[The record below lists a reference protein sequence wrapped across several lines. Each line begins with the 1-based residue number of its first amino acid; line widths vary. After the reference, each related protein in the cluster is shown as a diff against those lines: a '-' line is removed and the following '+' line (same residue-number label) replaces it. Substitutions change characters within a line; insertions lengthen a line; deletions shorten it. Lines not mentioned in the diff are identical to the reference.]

1 MGTQEHWTAA
11 QYQEYLRQRA
21 KGENKYHAVKAQAD
35 GRTYD
40 SQSECKR
47 AKELQLLERHGLVRN
62 LREQVPYELIPAGV
76 GEYRKERPV
85 IYKADFVY
93 EVCQPDGTWKQV
105 VEDTKGAKAKEYI
118 IKRKLML
125 YIHGI
130 SVKETDR

>member
-21 KGENKYHAVKAQAD
+21 KGGNKYHAVKAQMD

-40 SQSECKR
+40 SRSECKR

-76 GEYRKERPV
+76 GEHRKERPV

-93 EVCQPDGTWKQV
+93 EVCQPDGTVYEWAAGYYGFTA
-105 VEDTKGAKAKEYI
+105 EENKAEI
-118 IKRKLML
+118 IDLL
-125 YIHGI
+125 
-130 SVKETDR
+130 DLL

>member
-21 KGENKYHAVKAQAD
+21 KGGNKYHAVKAQMD

-40 SQSECKR
+40 SRSECKR
-47 AKELQLLERHGLVRN
+47 AKELQLLEQHGLVRN

-76 GEYRKERPV
+76 GEHRKERPV

-93 EVCQPDGTWKQV
+93 EVCQPDGTWKWV
-105 VEDTKGAKAKEYI
+105 VEDTKGAKTKEYI

-130 SVKETDR
+130 SIKETEK

>member
-21 KGENKYHAVKAQAD
+21 KGENKYHAVKAQTD

-62 LREQVPYELIPAGV
+62 LREQVP
-76 GEYRKERPV
+76 
-85 IYKADFVY
+85 
-93 EVCQPDGTWKQV
+93 
-105 VEDTKGAKAKEYI
+105 
-118 IKRKLML
+118 M
-125 YIHGI
+125 
-130 SVKETDR
+130 S

>member
-11 QYQEYLRQRA
+11 QYQEYLRQRT
-21 KGENKYHAVKAQAD
+21 KGNNKYHAVKAQMD

-40 SQSECKR
+40 SRSECKR
-47 AKELQLLERHGLVRN
+47 AKELQLLARHGLVRN

-76 GEYRKERPV
+76 GEHRKERPV

-105 VEDTKGAKAKEYI
+105 VEDT
-118 IKRKLML
+118 
-125 YIHGI
+125 
-130 SVKETDR
+130 

>member
-21 KGENKYHAVKAQAD
+21 KGNNKYHAVKVEVD
-35 GRTYD
+35 GTVYA
-40 SQSECKR
+40 SQSESRR
-47 AKELQLLERHGLVRN
+47 AKELHLLERHGLVRN

-76 GEYRKERPV
+76 GKYRKERSV
-85 IYKADFVY
+85 VYKADFVY

-105 VEDTKGAKAKEYI
+105 VEDTKGAKTKEYI

-130 SVKETDR
+130 SVKETDK

>member
-21 KGENKYHAVKAQAD
+21 KGGNKYHA
-35 GRTYD
+35 
-40 SQSECKR
+40 
-47 AKELQLLERHGLVRN
+47 LLEQHGLVRN

-105 VEDTKGAKAKEYI
+105 VEDTKGAKTKEYI

-130 SVKETDR
+130 SVKETDK

>member
-21 KGENKYHAVKAQAD
+21 KGGNKYHAVKVPTD

-93 EVCQPDGTWKQV
+93 EVCQSDGTWKQV
-105 VEDTKGAKAKEYI
+105 VEDTKGAKTKEYI

-125 YIHGI
+125 FIHGI

>member
-1 MGTQEHWTAA
+1 MVQWSTSSSVWLT
-11 QYQEYLRQRA
+11 L
-21 KGENKYHAVKAQAD
+21 
-35 GRTYD
+35 
-40 SQSECKR
+40 
-47 AKELQLLERHGLVRN
+47 

-105 VEDTKGAKAKEYI
+105 VEDTKGTKTKEYI

-130 SVKETDR
+130 SVKETEWQKTK